1 MSNNPEAIET
11 KVTIE
16 NPDVG
21 EEADDV
27 MEMKAISGSGLA
39 QPPTIKVK
47 LMTCFH
53 EFSKYVSTKGG
64 FKPEDTGGFLGFL
77 GFLLLPKKIPN
88 H

>member
-1 MSNNPEAIET
+1 MSNPEAIET

-16 NPDVG
+16 NPDIG

-47 LMTCFH
+47 LTTCFH
-53 EFSKYVSTKGG
+53 EFSKYVSTIFFSTKYSVI
-64 FKPEDTGGFLGFL
+64 FILIFSNAQNWEKFAFFDQ
-77 GFLLLPKKIPN
+77 
-88 H
+88 

>member
-27 MEMKAISGSGLA
+27 MEMKAISGSGMA

-53 EFSKYVSTKGG
+53 EFSKYVSTIFFSTKSSCSAYQTTN
-64 FKPEDTGGFLGFL
+64 FMNPEFQF
-77 GFLLLPKKIPN
+77 P
-88 H
+88 

>member
-47 LMTCFH
+47 LM
-53 EFSKYVSTKGG
+53 FSRIFSIESTIFFSTKLSRSAHRT
-64 FKPEDTGGFLGFL
+64 PNSTN
-77 GFLLLPKKIPN
+77 PKFQFPQF
-88 H
+88 

>member
-53 EFSKYVSTKGG
+53 KFFHQYFEKANKFLIGQKRQFFLSSEHLRISK
-64 FKPEDTGGFLGFL
+64 
-77 GFLLLPKKIPN
+77 
-88 H
+88 

>member
-53 EFSKYVSTKGG
+53 EFFHQYLKKQTNSLLVKKGN
-64 FKPEDTGGFLGFL
+64 FFSVLSIWEYQ
-77 GFLLLPKKIPN
+77 N
-88 H
+88 E

>member
-1 MSNNPEAIET
+1 MSNPEAIET

-16 NPDVG
+16 NPDIG

-47 LMTCFH
+47 LMTCFY
-53 EFSKYVSTKGG
+53 EFSKYTQYPIIRNGLIRDSA
-64 FKPEDTGGFLGFL
+64 EFLGKFKKRAL
-77 GFLLLPKKIPN
+77 GRSN
-88 H
+88 

>member
-1 MSNNPEAIET
+1 MSNPEAIET

-16 NPDVG
+16 NPDIG

-53 EFSKYVSTKGG
+53 EFSKFVFFY
-64 FKPEDTGGFLGFL
+64 
-77 GFLLLPKKIPN
+77 
-88 H
+88 

>member
-1 MSNNPEAIET
+1 MSNPEAIET

-16 NPDVG
+16 NPDIG

-53 EFSKYVSTKGG
+53 LNTVFPRIVSAL
-64 FKPEDTGGFLGFL
+64 E
-77 GFLLLPKKIPN
+77 
-88 H
+88 

>member
-27 MEMKAISGSGLA
+27 MEMKSISGSGLA

-47 LMTCFH
+47 LMTCFP
-53 EFSKYVSTKGG
+53 EFSK
-64 FKPEDTGGFLGFL
+64 
-77 GFLLLPKKIPN
+77 
-88 H
+88 